1 MSFLL
6 ARSEENQTSMSG
18 MMLEQGLEPVFNV
31 LLLARSEENQTSMSG
46 ILLEQGLEPAVV
58 VGEPLNTQEHP
69 LQFDDIVDRRTYDK
83 MRPPKPGGR
92 ETVFPANNGKFHE
105 IIWELF
111 S

>member
-1 MSFLL
+1 M
-6 ARSEENQTSMSG
+6 
-18 MMLEQGLEPVFNV
+18 FNV

-46 ILLEQGLEPAVV
+46 VMLEQGLEPVVV

-92 ETVFPANNGKFHE
+92 ETVFPANHGKFHE
-105 IIWELF
+105 II
-111 S
+111 

>member
-18 MMLEQGLEPVFNV
+18 MMLEQGMEP
-31 LLLARSEENQTSMSG
+31 E
-46 ILLEQGLEPAVV
+46 VV

-83 MRPPKPGGR
+83 MRPPKPGGK
-92 ETVFPANNGKFHE
+92 ETVSRKV
-105 IIWELF
+105 

>member
-6 ARSEENQTSMSG
+6 ARSEENHTSMSG
-18 MMLEQGLEPVFNV
+18 VMLEQVLEPV
-31 LLLARSEENQTSMSG
+31 L
-46 ILLEQGLEPAVV
+46 V

-92 ETVFPANNGKFHE
+92 ETVSLANNGKFHE
-105 IIWELF
+105 II
-111 S
+111 